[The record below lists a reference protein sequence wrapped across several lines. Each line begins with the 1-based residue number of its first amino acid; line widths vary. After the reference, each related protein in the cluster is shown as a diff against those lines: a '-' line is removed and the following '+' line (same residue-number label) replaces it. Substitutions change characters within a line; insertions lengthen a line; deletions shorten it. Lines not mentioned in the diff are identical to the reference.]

1 LNNSVTPVLLLLA
14 SIAALFV
21 AAVGWWMKRSPKKGS
36 GLTPHSRSELSATTL
51 PAITETLT
59 RDTGSATL
67 LPQSTLGRYQIER
80 ELGHGAMGAVYLG
93 HDPQRNQPV
102 ALKTMALAR
111 EFQGDELAEAR
122 ERFFREAEVAKRL
135 KHPDIV
141 TVFETGEVQGLAFIA
156 MEYLSGNDL
165 LRYTQPSKLLPVPVV
180 LHTLA
185 RVAHAL
191 AYAHKQGV
199 IHRDVKPANVMIDPS
214 TEMVKIT
221 DFGVARIIDVCR
233 TRTGIVLG
241 TPSFMSPEQ
250 LAGRPLDGRSDLYAV
265 GVMLF
270 QLLTGELPH
279 QSDSAAQ
286 LMAQI
291 TNTVAPDVRT
301 LRPELPEA
309 LANIVALALEKRAEL
324 RYANGQQLADDLL
337 AVASAMGLKPPLN

>member
-1 LNNSVTPVLLLLA
+1 VTPILLLLA
-14 SIAALFV
+14 LIVVLLW
-21 AAVGWWMKRSPKKGS
+21 VGVLWRMKRHPKSG
-36 GLTPHSRSELSATTL
+36 GLTPPSRSELSATTL
-51 PAITETLT
+51 PAMTETLT
-59 RDTGSATL
+59 RHTGSATL
-67 LPQSTLGRYQIER
+67 SPHTTLGRYQIER

-135 KHPDIV
+135 THPDIV

-180 LHTLA
+180 LRTLA

-199 IHRDVKPANVMIDPS
+199 IHRDVKPANVMIDPH

-286 LMAQI
+286 LMAKI

-324 RYANGQQLADDLL
+324 RYANGQQLADDLF
-337 AVASAMGLKPPLN
+337 AVASAMALKPPSN

>member
-1 LNNSVTPVLLLLA
+1 VKPVLLLLA
-14 SIAALFV
+14 SIVALLV
-21 AAVGWWMKRSPKKGS
+21 VGVWLWMKRGPKS
-36 GLTPHSRSELSATTL
+36 GGPTPRSRSELLATTL
-51 PAITETLT
+51 PAMTETLT
-59 RDTGSATL
+59 RDAVGSAPL
-67 LPQSTLGRYQIER
+67 LLRTTLGRYQIER

-135 KHPDIV
+135 THPDIV

-199 IHRDVKPANVMIDPS
+199 IHRDVKPANVMIDPG
-214 TEMVKIT
+214 TKMVKIT

-286 LMAQI
+286 LMAKI

-337 AVASAMGLKPPLN
+337 AVAGAMELKPLPN